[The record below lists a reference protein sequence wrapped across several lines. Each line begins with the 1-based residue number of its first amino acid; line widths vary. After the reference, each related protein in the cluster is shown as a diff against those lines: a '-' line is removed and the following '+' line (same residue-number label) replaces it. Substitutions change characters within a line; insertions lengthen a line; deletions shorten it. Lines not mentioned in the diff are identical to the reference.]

1 MSTVDSETTRLMRDN
16 AYLIGRNAELQS
28 DVTALS
34 AEVERLRQAH
44 ERLHGRIAAR
54 PPNPLASGQS
64 V

>member
-1 MSTVDSETTRLMRDN
+1 MSAANSETTRLIRDN
-16 AYLIGRNAELQS
+16 AYLLGRNAELQN
-28 DVTALS
+28 DVMALS

-54 PPNPLASGQS
+54 APNPLGSGQC